1 MDSKHMTASVFL
13 CPTIDVYLQIGPPV
27 LYKIIILCASVWIPF
42 AMDTLSWT
50 QYCTFPCLN
59 HFLHPRK
66 SRIQIHIEWQN
77 QNLFL
82 NPHPLYFPLEIPNPV
97 RSYSCIR
104 VVDSPTNQALASM
117 SSRDQ
122 LSKNAGKEWDRRQHN
137 MELTRSMCIS
147 MWENGVNKRAS
158 SAPIQ

>member
-1 MDSKHMTASVFL
+1 MTASVFL
-13 CPTIDVYLQIGPPV
+13 CPTID
-27 LYKIIILCASVWIPF
+27 ILADRSSYAVQNHNSFCFRFNSF
-42 AMDTLSWT
+42 AMDTLGWT
-50 QYCTFPCLN
+50 KYCTFPWLN

-82 NPHPLYFPLEIPNPV
+82 NQHPLYFPLEIPNPV

-104 VVDSPTNQALASM
+104 VVDSLKNRALASM
-117 SSRDQ
+117 SSRGQ

-158 SAPIQ
+158 LAPIQ